1 MKRILIIEDD
11 ETIAAI
17 ERDYL
22 AVNEFEV
29 DIAATGPEGIAKGR
43 SGRYDLILLDLML
56 PGTDGFTVCRA
67 LRETLDIPIS
77 DGNCQAG
84 GHRQDQGAGHGG
96 GRLHHKTLFAQCA
109 GG

>member
-29 DIAATGPEGIAKGR
+29 DIAATGP
-43 SGRYDLILLDLML
+43 
-56 PGTDGFTVCRA
+56 
-67 LRETLDIPIS
+67 
-77 DGNCQAG
+77 
-84 GHRQDQGAGHGG
+84 
-96 GRLHHKTLFAQCA
+96 
-109 GG
+109 